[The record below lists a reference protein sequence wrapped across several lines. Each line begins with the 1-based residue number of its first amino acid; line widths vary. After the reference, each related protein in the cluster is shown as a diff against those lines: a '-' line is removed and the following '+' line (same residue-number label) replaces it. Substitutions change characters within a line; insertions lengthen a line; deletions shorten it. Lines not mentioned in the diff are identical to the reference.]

1 MSRFELEPVDG
12 GSSIPLPPGET
23 VLGRGPF
30 FGVSDKRVSRHHGL
44 LENQGG
50 QLRIKPTHLNPC
62 FCQSSLEDRPEPLER
77 DQWHTLLPG
86 DLFSLLPGKYIYRV
100 VSISTDSTQRNSQCL
115 EDEEPPSTS
124 PKPHEEPVHPQP
136 PNGQSDL
143 TQSVTR
149 KTQPTGS
156 APACSGEK
164 EEGAETQAPHS
175 QKQPSAGYS
184 GSGSEDRPKPEQR
197 KRVLP
202 AWMMTAA
209 PDVKSPSTCKGGMRR
224 GRERAM
230 PTQAKQPRPKQVRGR
245 TVSSGEESEQAE
257 VERTPRKRAKR
268 IRSDEGEETKPKPV
282 ISSAV
287 EARRPAR
294 PSRDETGEESDD
306 VQEEKGTVSGGSAL
320 RASAP
325 RRRRGEEPKDSGEK
339 ERRPQGR
346 IVEAGGQEVNCA
358 VSVGQSTGSLGP
370 SQAKAHPRTPCPYG
384 KDCYRKNPVHFQ
396 ECSHPGDSDFEE
408 GAGKEE
414 EGEDDDRP
422 ECPYGTS
429 CYRKNPLH
437 KKEYKHT
444 KDPAKSAPLDDDDG
458 EIDDDDSFI
467 NDDSE
472 DIDEDSDYVPP
483 ESDDSATED
492 IERLKK
498 EAKAFLRRKK

>member
-1 MSRFELEPVDG
+1 MSTFELESVDG

-44 LENQGG
+44 LENKGG

-62 FCQSSLEDRPEPLER
+62 FCQSSMEDPPEPLER
-77 DQWHTLLPG
+77 DRWHTLLPG

-100 VSISTDSTQRNSQCL
+100 VSISTNSTQRNSRGL
-115 EDEEPPSTS
+115 EDEEPPSTP
-124 PKPHEEPVHPQP
+124 PKPCEEPVHLQAL
-136 PNGQSDL
+136 NGQSDL
-143 TQSVTR
+143 TQSVTQ
-149 KTQPTGS
+149 TQLTGS

-164 EEGAETQAPHS
+164 EEEAKTQARGS
-175 QKQPSAGYS
+175 QKQLSAGCS
-184 GSGSEDRPKPEQR
+184 GSGNKDSPTPEQR

-202 AWMMTAA
+202 AWMMAA
-209 PDVKSPSTCKGGMRR
+209 AADVKSPSTCKGDMKR
-224 GRERAM
+224 GRERAT
-230 PTQAKQPRPKQVRGR
+230 PTPAKQPRPKQVRGR
-245 TVSSGEESEQAE
+245 TVSSGEESEQGK
-257 VERTPRKRAKR
+257 VEHTPRKRAKR
-268 IRSDEGEETKPKPV
+268 FHSDEGEETKSKPL

-294 PSRDETGEESDD
+294 PSKDETGEESDD
-306 VQEEKGTVSGGSAL
+306 VQGEVGPVSGGSAL

-325 RRRRGEEPKDSGEK
+325 RRRGGAEPKDGGEK

-346 IVEAGGQEVNCA
+346 IVGAGGQEVNSA
-358 VSVGQSTGSLGP
+358 VSVGQSTGSSGP
-370 SQAKAHPRTPCPYG
+370 SQAKAHPRAPCPYG

-396 ECSHPGDSDFEE
+396 ECSHPGDSDFVE
-408 GAGKEE
+408 GAGEE
-414 EGEDDDRP
+414 EEEEDDDRP

-483 ESDDSATED
+483 ESDDSAAED
-492 IERLKK
+492 IKRLKR